1 MATTSLHWP
10 VARGAPHVDG
20 AGVSSTTCIVGF
32 LCGGFELTPS
42 ILVTAPDPELKAILR
57 LAFVRTFFATA
68 EQVRAIISVKPGS
81 MVVVIDEGHAHLVS
95 GLLRKD
101 VRAVAL
107 VTPKTVPVIFRR
119 PIVAVVERP
128 LFAPQVV
135 TAIKLALSELGP

>member
-1 MATTSLHWP
+1 M
-10 VARGAPHVDG
+10 
-20 AGVSSTTCIVGF
+20 
-32 LCGGFELTPS
+32 TPS
-42 ILVTAPDPELKAILR
+42 ILVTASDPELPAILR

-128 LFAPQVV
+128 LFAPHVV